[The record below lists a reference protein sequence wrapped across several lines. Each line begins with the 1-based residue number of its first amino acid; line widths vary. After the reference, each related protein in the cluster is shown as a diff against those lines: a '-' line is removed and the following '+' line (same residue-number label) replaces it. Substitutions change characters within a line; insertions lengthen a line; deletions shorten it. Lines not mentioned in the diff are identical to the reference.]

1 VGEGAGKGV
10 LITKQGA
17 AEPAD
22 FTATCLLGDIEIVA
36 EESIRSVVRVWRFS
50 HRAHVVLPACL
61 RKQTLWRESF

>member
-1 VGEGAGKGV
+1 MPCAQSVKAGRARVGEGAGKGV

-36 EESIRSVVRVWRFS
+36 EESIRSVVRV
-50 HRAHVVLPACL
+50 
-61 RKQTLWRESF
+61 